1 MGHKTKRILY
11 IYKKLL
17 SNNRVN
23 VKHMSKY
30 FNTNERTIQ
39 RDIEDIKTFLSEQ
52 NLLIII
58 I

>member
-1 MGHKTKRILY
+1 
-11 IYKKLL
+11 
-17 SNNRVN
+17 
-23 VKHMSKY
+23 MSKY